1 MYIYIYI
8 SEKKRIMVNGELGM
22 DERSQISYH
31 LTFRREV
38 GSVRAKKVVS
48 CVTNHP
54 LTAFI

>member
-1 MYIYIYI
+1 MYIYI